1 MAVIAVWQ
9 CDRDGSMFEDKK
21 QAEEH
26 DKYLELAANITSLIE
41 AEIAGINEQHS
52 EAIGLLL
59 AQRREPLAKACK
71 GKPEAL
77 LEPFEPASTATDATV
92 TTVTADTTK
101 APITTG
107 NRDSATD
114 RDSKVTAL
122 AANQ

>member
-41 AEIAGINEQHS
+41 SEIPGISEQHS

-59 AQRREPLAKACK
+59 AQRREQLAKACK
-71 GKPEAL
+71 GKPDEL
-77 LEPFEPASTATDATV
+77 LEPFHGSGEPKGLLNADAKKVDQASEKPKDE
-92 TTVTADTTK
+92 
-101 APITTG
+101 
-107 NRDSATD
+107 N
-114 RDSKVTAL
+114 KVTSI